1 MATMKNTLNFR
12 NKWVEIE
19 IGLEPFCT
27 LNILRD
33 CRNDRTLC
41 HSAVPLICAD
51 RKILRE
57 FEFRG
62 IAEHEGVTVLHYRI
76 GDINLERHLFFYK
89 NAGAFRYYDMLST
102 ENDHAAMY
110 YSSLLDLR
118 LDNGSKRA
126 ECINFFSSTDHSN
139 HRLLRSSARTGK
151 NTGGYFLT
159 DELFVYKEAPMP
171 DSRPIKGEYD
181 FLWSP
186 EESRLEMVGLGF
198 DNLRCGEKR
207 RTHGVVIGLRSDF
220 GLQRYQ
226 QERYG
231 ILDQMEVL
239 ANSWPALHLDVTEP
253 AILRELE
260 LAAESGVSTVF
271 IDDGYFSEFMGEIDT
286 EKFPARFTALAAR
299 AAELGVELG
308 LWANPLGLDIRH
320 PKMLLWDGT
329 EERDFILDPP
339 KWNWLARTN
348 DFQQTE
354 LQGGAGAERSYSPV
368 ELLEPECF
376 RFMKDKF
383 TGYYREFG
391 IRRFKFDLYQLTAFN
406 TLRGDAQLHYE
417 VYRQLLE
424 ELQREIPE
432 LVISMDITRRNRPGF
447 DFGLDFGRLFLENRD
462 RNYPDHRYYH
472 PYMALGNFHQT
483 AQFVPA
489 HRIELEMMPQAEE
502 YSINYIA
509 GTTVFATP
517 LYWGLLADTS
527 PERRVEL
534 KTFFEQTAALREHWK
549 SCFVIPLGEVPRKG
563 NWSAVLAREPAG
575 NRGWLGVYRHG
586 ADQQTYPL
594 DPAGMQIRR
603 KLLGNG
609 QFRAEKDRMVFSE
622 NDSYAFTLYELTGR

>member
-1 MATMKNTLNFR
+1 METLHYQNDR
-12 NKWVEIE
+12 IEIE
-19 IGLEPFCT
+19 IAPEPFFT
-27 LNILRD
+27 LKKFRD
-33 CRNDRTLC
+33 RRSGLNLC
-41 HSAVPLICAD
+41 GSGPQEITAD
-51 RKILRE
+51 RKLLDEISFLGMEEQNNEIL
-57 FEFRG
+57 
-62 IAEHEGVTVLHYRI
+62 LNYRV
-76 GDINLERHLFFYK
+76 GDIRLERHLFFYRT
-89 NAGAFRYYDMLST
+89 AGAFRYYDVFST

-110 YSSLLDLR
+110 YSTLLNLV
-118 LDNGSKRA
+118 LETEAGQA
-126 ECINFFSSTDHSN
+126 ECVDFFSSTDHSN
-139 HRLLRSSARTGK
+139 HRLLRRQARPGK
-151 NTGGYFLT
+151 NVGGYFLT
-159 DELFVYKEAPMP
+159 DRLFIYKEAPMP

-181 FLWSP
+181 FLWIP
-186 EESRLEMVGLGF
+186 GEGRLEMVGLGF
-198 DNLRCGEKR
+198 DNLRRGEKR
-207 RTHGVVIGLRSDF
+207 RAYGVVVGLRDDF

-226 QERYG
+226 RERYSR
-231 ILDQMEVL
+231 LDRMEVL

-253 AILRELE
+253 VIMRELE

-286 EKFPARFTALAAR
+286 KKFPARFTALAAR

-329 EERDFILDPP
+329 EERDFMLDPP

-406 TLRGDAQLHYE
+406 TQRGDAQLHYE
-417 VYRQLLE
+417 AYRRLLE
-424 ELQREIPE
+424 ELQQEIPG

-489 HRIELEMMPQAEE
+489 HRIELEMMPQAAE
-502 YSINYIA
+502 YSVNYIA

-527 PERRVEL
+527 PQRRAEL
-534 KTFFEQTAALREHWK
+534 KTFFEQTAALREQWK
-549 SCFVIPLGEVPRKG
+549 NCLVLPIGEVPREG
-563 NWSAVLAREPAG
+563 NWSAVLAREPEGA
-575 NRGWLGVYRHG
+575 RGWLGVYRHG
-586 ADQQTYPL
+586 AEQQSCAF
-594 DPAGMQIRR
+594 DPAGMKVRK
-603 KLLGNG
+603 KLLGSG
-609 QFRAEKDRMVFSE
+609 EFRPENERTVFSE
-622 NDSYAFTLYELTGR
+622 HDAYAFSLYELADC